1 MNSRLVSAWRSLRA
15 RGTTSF
21 SLRRLA
27 CSALLPCLLA
37 GCVQSPV
44 SSNIKQHRDPKL
56 PEQQLADFLFTD
68 CSGIWQLSGQSVESN
83 PLFWLRGMDCAER
96 LAPAEARAQ
105 ARSFPDETWQ
115 HAFRRGILL
124 ANARITPAE
133 RRNYLTTLSAT
144 AGEIPAHVRPLYEAW
159 RDGQAAQLALSE
171 ERGRYSKLQQS
182 ADSEL
187 DALREQ
193 QRHLR
198 SQLELT
204 TRKLENLTDIERQL
218 STRKSAGGYIQ
229 DSSHNPDGTEKENA
243 APIGK
248 DTAPAQEET
257 RP

>member
-1 MNSRLVSAWRSLRA
+1 MNSRLVSAWRSLRS
-15 RGTTSF
+15 RGTPFF
-21 SLRRLA
+21 SLRTRA
-27 CSALLPCLLA
+27 CSVLLPCLLA

-44 SSNIKQHRDPKL
+44 SSHIKQTHDPKM
-56 PEQQLADFLFTD
+56 PEQQLADFLFTE
-68 CSGIWQLSGQSVESN
+68 CSGIWQLSGTNVENN

-105 ARSFPDETWQ
+105 ARHFPDDTWQ

-133 RRNYLTTLSAT
+133 RRGYLTTLSAT

-171 ERGRYSKLQQS
+171 ERGRYSKLQES
-182 ADSEL
+182 TDSEL

-229 DSSHNPDGTEKENA
+229 DSSHSPEDTEKDNA
-243 APIGK
+243 APADKGA
-248 DTAPAQEET
+248 APTQEET
-257 RP
+257 KP

>member
-1 MNSRLVSAWRSLRA
+1 MNLRLVNAWRNLRA
-15 RGTTSF
+15 RGTTFF

-27 CSALLPCLLA
+27 GSALLPCLLA

-44 SSNIKQHRDPKL
+44 STNIKQHDPKL

-68 CSGIWQLSGQSVESN
+68 CSGIWQLSGQNVESN

-105 ARSFPDETWQ
+105 ARRFPDETWQ

-133 RRNYLTTLSAT
+133 RRSYLTTLGAT
-144 AGEIPAHVRPLYEAW
+144 AGNIPAHVRPLYEAW
-159 RDGQAAQLALSE
+159 RDGQAAQLALSD

-198 SQLELT
+198 TELELT

-229 DSSHNPDGTEKENA
+229 DNSHSADDAQKENA
-243 APIGK
+243 APAGK
-248 DTAPAQEET
+248 DGAPAQEET
-257 RP
+257 KP